1 MRNRIK
7 YSQNFLKDKKLT
19 ESLLNKSSIQ
29 KTDVVYEIGAGQ
41 GIITTELIK
50 GSGKVVAFEI
60 DGNLFNK
67 LSDRFKDEKLIELR
81 LGNFLDYP
89 LPNQPYK
96 VFSNIPF
103 NITSAIIKKLTQS
116 PNPPEDVYLIV
127 QQEASSKFIG
137 KPEEKVNSLLSI
149 LIKLNFNITIFH
161 KFNREDFFPK
171 PNVDVVMLRIQKL
184 DRPLIPIQ
192 DTHLFYDF
200 VTYAFSQFKP
210 NILQGLSKVIDKNKV
225 IELAHKTHFLT
236 NLKPSELDFAHWLI
250 LFDTFVKT
258 SSITQKRI
266 VQGSFK
272 RLQLQQTTLQKIN
285 RTRNDRNWKNLGKQK
300 N

>member
-7 YSQNFLKDKKLT
+7 YSQNFLKDKQLI

-50 GSGKVVAFEI
+50 RSEKVVAFEI
-60 DGNLFNK
+60 DNNLFNK
-67 LSDRFKDEKLIELR
+67 LTDRFKNERSLELH

-89 LPNQPYK
+89 LPNQSYK

-116 PNPPEDVYLIV
+116 TNPPEDTYLIV
-127 QQEASSKFIG
+127 QREASSKFIG

-149 LIKLNFNITIFH
+149 LIKSNFNITIFYR
-161 KFNREDFFPK
+161 FNRNDFFPK
-171 PNVDVVMLRIQKL
+171 PNVDIVMLRIQKL
-184 DRPLIPIQ
+184 DKSAIPTQDVPL
-192 DTHLFYDF
+192 FFDF
-200 VTYAFSQFKP
+200 STYVFSQFKP
-210 NILQGLSKVIDKNKV
+210 NILEGLSKIIERQKV
-225 IELAHKTHFLT
+225 IELARKNSFSTS
-236 NLKPSELDFAHWLI
+236 LKPSELDFNHWLI
-250 LFDTFVKT
+250 LFDIFVKA
-258 SSITQKRI
+258 SSLTQKRV
-266 VQGSFK
+266 VQGSYK
-272 RLQLQQTTLQKIN
+272 RLQLQQNNLQKIN
-285 RTRNDRNWKNLGKQK
+285 RTRNDKNWKNLANQK